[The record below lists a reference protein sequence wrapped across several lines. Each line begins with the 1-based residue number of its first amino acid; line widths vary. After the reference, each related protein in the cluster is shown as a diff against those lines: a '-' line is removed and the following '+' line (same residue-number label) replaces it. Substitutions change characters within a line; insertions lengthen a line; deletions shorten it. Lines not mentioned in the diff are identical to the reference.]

1 MSNGQVKD
9 QVTPREPWSDCR
21 YRRKCKM
28 GDTHQRAEQEGT
40 PILHFQFLAPVP
52 VRITDSRMSRVEAG
66 VPGGLLSLRA
76 ETVGA
81 WTKE

>member
-1 MSNGQVKD
+1 MQNGGH
-9 QVTPREPWSDCR
+9 TPES
-21 YRRKCKM
+21 
-28 GDTHQRAEQEGT
+28 AEQKGAS
-40 PILHFQFLAPVP
+40 ILHFQFLTPVP

-76 ETVGA
+76 EMIGA